1 MKYTPLIDVHKEL
14 GASMKEFAGYYMPIQ
29 YNTIKQE
36 HLAVRNNVGLFDISH
51 MGEFVIKGKNALPFL
66 QRITVNDLEK
76 LKTSK
81 VQYNCLPNGK
91 GGIVDDM
98 VVYKYND
105 EYFMMVVNAVN
116 IQKDWDWII
125 ENNQDGAEIQDVS
138 NQTSLLAVQGPDS
151 TKVIQKITASDI
163 SDVSFFQ
170 FITTELAGIP
180 DVLIS
185 KSGYTGENGYE
196 IYTSPEHA
204 RHLWK
209 HIMDAGKEFNML
221 PVGLGARDSLRLEA
235 GLYLYGKD
243 IDENTSPIEANMEWI
258 VKFNKNS
265 DFIDRDYLYKQ
276 KQKGTSHKLKGF
288 EMLDKGI
295 PRHNYEIYNEQ
306 GGKIGRV
313 TSGTVS
319 PVLNKGIGMGYVEKE
334 YIETGSIIYI
344 KIRKKVLPARIKKIP
359 LHKN

>member
-1 MKYTPLIDVHKEL
+1 
-14 GASMKEFAGYYMPIQ
+14 
-29 YNTIKQE
+29 
-36 HLAVRNNVGLFDISH
+36 
-51 MGEFVIKGKNALPFL
+51 
-66 QRITVNDLEK
+66 
-76 LKTSK
+76 
-81 VQYNCLPNGK
+81 
-91 GGIVDDM
+91 
-98 VVYKYND
+98 
-105 EYFMMVVNAVN
+105 
-116 IQKDWDWII
+116 
-125 ENNQDGAEIQDVS
+125 
-138 NQTSLLAVQGPDS
+138 
-151 TKVIQKITASDI
+151 
-163 SDVSFFQ
+163 
-170 FITTELAGIP
+170 LAGIP

-334 YIETGSIIYI
+334 YIEPGSIIYI